1 MEQFK
6 EKYVCVWGGELMRK
20 GMDGLFLLLR
30 VKAEGMTPP

>member
-6 EKYVCVWGGELMRK
+6 EKYVCVCVELMRK